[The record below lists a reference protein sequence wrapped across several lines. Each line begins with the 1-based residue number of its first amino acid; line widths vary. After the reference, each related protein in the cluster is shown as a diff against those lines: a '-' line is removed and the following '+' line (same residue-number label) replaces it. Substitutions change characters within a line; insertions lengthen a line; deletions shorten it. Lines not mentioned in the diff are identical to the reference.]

1 MWTWNRFG
9 LPEDASRELWISLVK
24 LADKEIPLKELK
36 LERTLEDWN
45 DSVLTVK
52 AFALAVEKRVQEEN
66 PGKVV
71 VD

>member
-1 MWTWNRFG
+1 MWTWNRLS
-9 LPEDASRELWISLVK
+9 LPEDASRELWISLAK
-24 LADKEIPLKELK
+24 LADKELPLKEQK

-52 AFALAVEKRVQEEN
+52 AFAFAVEKRVHEEN

-71 VD
+71 IY